1 MPVTPIQR
9 LQCALKARPRRDH
22 PSIARAAGVGPT
34 ALARAVAGQDIRADT
49 YLKICAGIGIDSRTG
64 EAVTPKR
71 LGELDWRMIGL
82 AIELRRRVR
91 KLGSQRDV
99 VAMIGGR
106 VSLATL
112 SRIENGTPISVN
124 NLLTIC
130 EFLNIPPEHYCTE
143 PELLHVKRI
152 SETNQGRAA

>member
-9 LQCALKARPRRDH
+9 LQCALKARPRRDR

-34 ALARAVAGQDIRADT
+34 ALARAAAGQDVRADA
-49 YLKICAGIGIDSRTG
+49 YLKICAGLGIDSRTG
-64 EAVTPKR
+64 EASPSRR
-71 LGELDWRMIGL
+71 LGDLNWKMLGL

-91 KLGSQRDV
+91 KLGSQRHV
-99 VAMIGGR
+99 VALIGGR

-112 SRIENGTPISVN
+112 CRVENGKPISVN

-130 EFLNIPPEHYCTE
+130 EFLGIPPEHYCAE
-143 PELLHVKRI
+143 PDLSHVKRI
-152 SETNQGRAA
+152 SETNEGRAA